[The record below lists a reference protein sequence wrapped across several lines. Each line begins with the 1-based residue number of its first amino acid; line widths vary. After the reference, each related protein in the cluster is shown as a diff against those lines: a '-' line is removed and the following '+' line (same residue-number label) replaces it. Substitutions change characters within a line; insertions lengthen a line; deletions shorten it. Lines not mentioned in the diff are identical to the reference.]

1 MKILTANA
9 KEADAVLNDY
19 GKFSDQSVSRMEQAP
34 SPESFNDSSANNEST
49 NGENSAGTPP
59 SVNDSNTPIQNTQG
73 SQKFVVCPKCGEKIY
88 L

>member
-1 MKILTANA
+1 M
-9 KEADAVLNDY
+9 E
-19 GKFSDQSVSRMEQAP
+19 KFSDQSVSRMEQAP
-34 SPESFNDSSANNEST
+34 SPESFNDSSVNNEPT
-49 NGENSAGTPP
+49 NGGNSAGTPP